1 MASMGMIVSRSVEL
15 LPADDVSTESAHT
28 TRRKEFSPHKKRE
41 SFDAARKN
49 GNFSVVGEKGK
60 GGARAAR
67 GGAERPRA
75 PPEAAPEARRCAGGA
90 YILRETTGSDFST
103 QIASSTQQRVTHG
116 MRRFSMILSIQDDFL
131 GKKHL

>member
-1 MASMGMIVSRSVEL
+1 MGE
-15 LPADDVSTESAHT
+15 
-28 TRRKEFSPHKKRE
+28 RR
-41 SFDAARKN
+41 
-49 GNFSVVGEKGK
+49 K

-90 YILRETTGSDFST
+90 YILRDTTGSDFST
-103 QIASSTQQRVTHG
+103 QIASSTQRVTHG